1 MAGILDPRA
10 KPDLRSMRVKRLS
23 HVSLNSR
30 DLAATER
37 FYVDIMGFE
46 IAHEFRNA
54 AGERYG
60 FFLHAGGGSFIE
72 CFNSQQATTAP
83 GAFRHLCFE
92 VDDIEGFAA
101 RLKAHGITEV
111 VPRRGRTDHVLQFAF
126 MGPDGVEVEIQQH
139 DGQSKLKSFLPED

>member
-1 MAGILDPRA
+1 
-10 KPDLRSMRVKRLS
+10 MRVKRLS

-46 IAHEFRNA
+46 IAHEFHNA

-72 CFNSQQATTAP
+72 CFRSEHAPTT

-92 VDDIEGFAA
+92 VDDIAGFAA
-101 RLKAHGITEV
+101 RLKAHGIADV
-111 VPRRGRTDHVLQFAF
+111 ALKRGRTDHVLQFSFVA
-126 MGPDGVEVEIQQH
+126 PDGIEVEIQQH
-139 DGQSKLKSFLPED
+139 DAQSVLKPFVPED

>member
-1 MAGILDPRA
+1 
-10 KPDLRSMRVKRLS
+10 MRVKRLS

-37 FYVDIMGFE
+37 FYVNIMGFE

-72 CFNSQQATTAP
+72 CFNSEHVAANA

-92 VDDIEGFAA
+92 VDDIEAFAA
-101 RLKAHGITEV
+101 RLKALGIADV
-111 VPRRGRTDHVLQFAF
+111 VPRRGRTDHVLQLSF
-126 MGPDGVEVEIQQH
+126 MGPDGVEVEIHQH
-139 DGQSKLKSFLPED
+139 DGQSALKPFLPED